1 MTTETQI
8 TPELT
13 SRLRLVVARLNRR
26 LRQEAGSAEV
36 SPSQLAALG
45 TIERRGPLTLG
56 ELAASERVQPPTM
69 TRVVSALEE
78 AGLVT
83 RTVDSADRRV
93 ARVAVSP
100 AGLRFLDKHR
110 SRRNAYLARRLRTL
124 SPAELATV
132 ERALPLLERLVEDE
146 P

>member
-1 MTTETQI
+1 MPAQTLI
-8 TPELT
+8 TAELT

-26 LRQEAGSAEV
+26 LRQEAGSADV

-45 TIERRGPLTLG
+45 TVERRGPLTLG
-56 ELAASERVQPPTM
+56 ELAAHERVQPPTM
-69 TRVVSALEE
+69 TRIVAALEV

-83 RTVDSADRRV
+83 RTVDPTDRRV
-93 ARVAVSP
+93 ARVAISA

-132 ERALPLLERLVEDE
+132 ERALPLLERLIEDDE
-146 P
+146 